1 MSDIAVGRRAALK
14 ARHRRAILDAA
25 EELIAEQG
33 SPGFSVDQL
42 AQRADVSRRT
52 VFNHFGS
59 IDDVVLTVCAE
70 ALDDVVAKF
79 RGAAAATAVGDGS
92 RASMFEEI
100 AQTLRSTDL
109 PVAIVYFWRAFGG
122 PGEPAPRQQQLI
134 QDVFARV
141 AGHLTVEV
149 ARRNPGADLLD
160 VELLV
165 TSLLNGVAVIAKHWI
180 TEVMPTGEATGPA
193 ARRRWDDLLDRLLVS
208 VRTGYLPL
216 DRNRNHG

>member
-1 MSDIAVGRRAALK
+1 MTDIAVDRRAALK

-25 EELIAEQG
+25 DELIAEHG

-52 VFNHFGS
+52 IFNHFGS
-59 IDDVVLTVCAE
+59 IEDVVLTVCAE
-70 ALDDVVAKF
+70 ALDVVVNEF
-79 RGAAAATAVGDGS
+79 REAAAATAVGDGS

-109 PVAIVYFWRAFGG
+109 PVVIVYFCRAFGG

-141 AGHLTVEV
+141 AVDLTAEV
-149 ARRNPGADLLD
+149 ARRNAGADLLD

-180 TEVMPTGEATGPA
+180 TAVMSTADPTSAD
-193 ARRRWDDLLDRLLVS
+193 ARRQWDQLLDRLLES
-208 VRTGYLPL
+208 VRTGYLPSH
-216 DRNRNHG
+216 RNRNHG